1 MADFIAFVFIY
12 RTIIGIEN
20 INACVEFSISLQ
32 RFKFRIFSGQS
43 VKTRQN
49 NQRVERWLFSDGVI
63 VKQTYYWIP
72 NDLSK

>member
-43 VKTRQN
+43 VKT
-49 NQRVERWLFSDGVI
+49 
-63 VKQTYYWIP
+63 
-72 NDLSK
+72 

>member
-1 MADFIAFVFIY
+1 MAGFIAFVFIY

-49 NQRVERWLFSDGVI
+49 NQRVERWLFSDGI
-63 VKQTYYWIP
+63 
-72 NDLSK
+72 LLL